1 VRTAQYD
8 RMGGPGTNTHFP
20 AGWAWAMDAPFPW
33 MKSVASHLGGT
44 RNGMVVSWPKAIGA
58 AAGGLRSQFG
68 HVNDIMPTVL
78 EATHVAAPPVVDG
91 IAQKP
96 LDGTSLTYTFAEP
109 KAPDRHH
116 VQYFEVFGNRA
127 IYADGWMA
135 SAYHGR
141 LPWKVASQSTARF
154 EDDKWELYNLDRD
167 FAQARD
173 LAAANPAKL
182 AELRALFDSEAA
194 RNNVLPLKN
203 VVVGTDLPSLGR
215 GRTSVTFHA
224 GAEAIPVSAL
234 PMTVARSWKAE
245 AEIETGA
252 GSAGVIAALGGGA
265 AGWSLFLKPDGTPA
279 APYRLFNIQTLEFA
293 GTGPLAPGAHKL
305 ALAFA
310 YDGGGIG
317 KGGNLSLVVDG
328 QVVGQG
334 HLVASPFAS
343 FTLDDPFSVGIDT
356 GSQVGP
362 YPAEP
367 LLGYA
372 FRNGRISG
380 VTVSAGQ

>member
-1 VRTAQYD
+1 MIACRKCFDNRGATFRIESRKENRGLHLRTRDRQSVSNRSRLPRATDAQRRFAVND
-8 RMGGPGTNTHFP
+8 RAHVP
-20 AGWAWAMDAPFPW
+20 AGWAWALDAPFPW

-78 EATHVAAPPVVDG
+78 EATHIAAPAVVDG

-96 LDGTSLTYTFAEP
+96 LDGTSLTYTFADP
-109 KAPDRHH
+109 KAPERHH

-141 LPWKVASQSTARF
+141 LPWNVASQSNRKF
-154 EDDKWELYNLDRD
+154 EDDKWELYNLTSD

-173 LAAANPAKL
+173 LAASNPAKL

-234 PMTVARSWKAE
+234 PMTVGRSWKAE
-245 AEIETGA
+245 AEIETAPGR
-252 GSAGVIAALGGGA
+252 AGVNEALGGGA
-265 AGWSLFLKPDGTPA
+265 AGCSLCRRPGGSPA
-279 APYRLFNIQTLEFA
+279 AP
-293 GTGPLAPGAHKL
+293 
-305 ALAFA
+305 
-310 YDGGGIG
+310 
-317 KGGNLSLVVDG
+317 
-328 QVVGQG
+328 
-334 HLVASPFAS
+334 
-343 FTLDDPFSVGIDT
+343 
-356 GSQVGP
+356 
-362 YPAEP
+362 
-367 LLGYA
+367 
-372 FRNGRISG
+372 
-380 VTVSAGQ
+380 